1 VLPHVRDGR
10 LRALAVAGE
19 ARSPLAPELPTMV
32 ESGFDQFV
40 MTSITGIVAPPGT
53 PLMIRQRLNEAVAS
67 ALASAEVEQAFSRLG
82 VQARPVS
89 PDEFASYLA
98 WEQQHWGRIIETTRV
113 SVD

>member
-1 VLPHVRDGR
+1 
-10 LRALAVAGE
+10 
-19 ARSPLAPELPTMV
+19 MV

-98 WEQQHWGRIIETTRV
+98 REQQHWGHIIETTRV